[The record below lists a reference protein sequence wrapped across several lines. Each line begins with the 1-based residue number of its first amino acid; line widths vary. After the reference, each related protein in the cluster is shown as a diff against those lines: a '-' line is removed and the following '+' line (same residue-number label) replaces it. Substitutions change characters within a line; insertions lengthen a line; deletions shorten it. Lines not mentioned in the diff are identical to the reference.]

1 MPDSV
6 TISAPPT
13 QPELL
18 DAAGAAALVGSY
30 APVSVTAA
38 VKDIGRIDAHMGRFI
53 ALSPIC
59 LVATADASGKQDV
72 TPRGDPPGSFKVLDE
87 KTIAHRR
94 PAGQQPARYAAEPA
108 GEPRDRADLPAAR
121 HQRDG
126 AGGRHGARCR
136 SIRRCSNSM
145 AVQGKA
151 PKCAIVVSVRQA
163 YLHCAKALL
172 RSRLWTGDYA
182 QPKGTFPSISRMV
195 GDQIGLSEEEKK
207 KREAATELA
216 YRDGLWA
223 PIHVTGQRARQMRV
237 VPAEVLKRLYA
248 RVRRQG
254 PDADRR
260 ASRCCWSSAAG

>member
-6 TISAPPT
+6 QPSASPTASPAAIPPAS
-13 QPELL
+13 PVLL
-18 DAAGAAALVGSY
+18 DSAGATAL
-30 APVSVTAA
+30 
-38 VKDIGRIDAHMGRFI
+38 GRIDAHMGKFI

-59 LVATADASGKQDV
+59 LVSTADAAGKQDV

-87 KTIAHRR
+87 QTIAMADR
-94 PAGQQPARYAAEPA
+94 PGNNRLDTLKNLLENPEIGLIFLLPGTNETVRVAGTARLSVDPALLE
-108 GEPRDRADLPAAR
+108 
-121 HQRDG
+121 
-126 AGGRHGARCR
+126 
-136 SIRRCSNSM
+136 SM

-195 GDQIGLSEEEKK
+195 GDQVGMTEEQKK
-207 KREAATELA
+207 LGEERTERA

-223 PIHVTGQRARQMRV
+223 PLT
-237 VPAEVLKRLYA
+237 
-248 RVRRQG
+248 
-254 PDADRR
+254 
-260 ASRCCWSSAAG
+260 